1 MHLPLSI
8 LYVLYQSI
16 YYTPDFIS
24 YEERLAKFVQSCTW
38 CKPKTATNPIRGL
51 LKSNNLGKYICII
64 IFMNY
69 EIIDFKKSNDIP
81 RNASVNIAALAM
93 RISFT
98 RHTKNDAST
107 WARTPICNI
116 HNYICSHRSYRSISG
131 AQYDKNLLDIGNHFC
146 MYLCTHR

>member
-51 LKSNNLGKYICII
+51 LR
-64 IFMNY
+64 FMYNKVGINVQQFREIHLYYNFY
-69 EIIDFKKSNDIP
+69 E
-81 RNASVNIAALAM
+81 L
-93 RISFT
+93 
-98 RHTKNDAST
+98 
-107 WARTPICNI
+107 
-116 HNYICSHRSYRSISG
+116 
-131 AQYDKNLLDIGNHFC
+131 
-146 MYLCTHR
+146 